1 MLRER
6 KQEEREEEEGEKRE
20 RESVCLFVSHTRVRA
35 CFGGR
40 TGGTMRSL
48 DCQWMRRVVCML
60 CVVFLCAA
68 LGGRANAQP
77 VCLGTYD
84 ATVQDI
90 VTQCVVITGNLFVS
104 GPLVYRPVLLE
115 RILGS
120 LVIEDNSA
128 LPSLVGEFER
138 LVQVGKNLTLVN
150 TFLGG
155 IDDSFG
161 SLVSVGEQME
171 IALNT
176 DLLFITRSFGNLAC
190 IIGGDFI
197 LENVPALN
205 ELGGGT
211 FNSLRDVAGS
221 FVLSNTGLQ
230 TTEAFFSLGNIGGS
244 LTVTNNRLFKDATH
258 THIFPQP
265 SSLFGLS
272 NIYNVGG
279 SIALDGLVGHFG
291 ECGNITESEGVQTT
305 CFEGIPDDFE
315 KTFNIFPFSFCQPY
329 DRNDN
334 PLWGRAVEP
343 IPPYAGPRKVRI
355 QRSLHYQC
363 TQSVMTQ
370 INGTVYLGTLND
382 SIKKLSLQ
390 SFLSSP
396 NAELTVFAP
405 DDQAWVEAVGSFFQV
420 EQLANLQNVVLN
432 NIVQGYFPY
441 RELRSPLEPV
451 TFNCGLDS
459 DELLNDLILELG
471 SVEVLL
477 ALSSDQVVQA
487 QTRVSAANG
496 PETDAGAAG
505 ALPASALASCV
516 GHCGDCAEEC
526 CCDSLCASVDDCCVD
541 HDDVCL
547 LANDNGAANGEGSG
561 STQGSGGNPNP
572 NLLDVGSDDDSRSGG
587 GTSSGGAY
595 LSPFTLEVDLG
606 PSFPQRG
613 SCSVLRNPRPLDSE
627 PFLRCERIAVAS
639 QPFRPVFTATSQR
652 CRAFPGFY
660 KPCLFPNF
668 GKTVFLLDSVGTQA
682 KIVEPDGPTGAQL
695 RAGNGIIHVTGTGR
709 VELIDGTNRPVPAGV
724 LGLDLDDLPFR
735 PSSTARTLGNEN
747 DDDDDSAD
755 VQSDIQT

>member
-1 MLRER
+1 MRCRWLR
-6 KQEEREEEEGEKRE
+6 G
-20 RESVCLFVSHTRVRA
+20 VACTLFIVYWCVA
-35 CFGGR
+35 VGGR
-40 TGGTMRSL
+40 NGVTGA
-48 DCQWMRRVVCML
+48 D
-60 CVVFLCAA
+60 
-68 LGGRANAQP
+68 AQP
-77 VCLGTYD
+77 MCLGSYD
-84 ATVQDI
+84 ATVQD
-90 VTQCVVITGNLFVS
+90 VVSQCVVITGNLFVS
-104 GPLVYRPVLLE
+104 GPLVYRPVILE

-120 LVIEDNSA
+120 LVIQDNSA

-138 LVQVGKNLTLVN
+138 LVQVGKNFTIVN

-171 IALNT
+171 IAINT

-190 IIGGDFI
+190 VIAGDFI
-197 LENVPALN
+197 LEDVPALN
-205 ELGGGT
+205 ELGAGT

-230 TTEAFFSLGNIGGS
+230 TTEAFFSLGSIGGS
-244 LTVTNNRLFKDATH
+244 LTVTNNRLFKDETH
-258 THIFPQP
+258 SHIFPRP
-265 SSLFGLS
+265 SSLVGLS
-272 NIYNVGG
+272 NVYSVGG

-291 ECGNITESEGVQTT
+291 ECGNITESDGVQTT
-305 CFEGIPDDFE
+305 CFVGIPDGFG
-315 KTFNIFPFSFCQPY
+315 KSFNIFPFSFCQPY

-334 PLWGRAVEP
+334 PLWARAVEP

-370 INGTVYLGTLND
+370 IHGTVYLGTLND
-382 SIKKLSLQ
+382 SIKKLDLQ

-396 NAELTVFAP
+396 NADLTVFAP

-420 EQLANLQNVVLN
+420 EHLSNLHNVVLN

-441 RELRSPLEPV
+441 RALRSPLEPV

-459 DELLNDLILELG
+459 DELLNDIILQLG

-477 ALSSDQVVQA
+477 ALSNDQVLP
-487 QTRVSAANG
+487 QTQFAAANAG
-496 PETDAGAAG
+496 PESDTDADVD
-505 ALPASALASCV
+505 ALPVPALASCI
-516 GHCGDCAEEC
+516 GNCGDCAEEC

-541 HDDVCL
+541 YDGVC
-547 LANDNGAANGEGSG
+547 LANDGAAGGEGNANQLG
-561 STQGSGGNPNP
+561 GGNS
-572 NLLDVGSDDDSRSGG
+572 NLFLDVGSDDNGGGGNSSGG
-587 GTSSGGAY
+587 GY

-606 PSFPQRG
+606 PSFPQTG

-627 PFLRCERIAVAS
+627 PFLRCERVAVAS
-639 QPFRPVFTATSQR
+639 QPFRPVLTATSQR

-682 KIVEPDGPTGAQL
+682 KIVEPDGPTGSQL
-695 RAGNGIIHVTGTGR
+695 LAGNGVVHVTGTGR
-709 VELIDGTNRPVPAGV
+709 VALIDGTNRPVPAGV
-724 LGLDLDDLPFR
+724 LGLDLDNLPVR
-735 PSSTARTLGNEN
+735 PSSTGRKTEDE
-747 DDDDDSAD
+747 DDNKGDDSTD
-755 VQSDIQT
+755 LQSDSQT